1 MSNKDFERAL
11 SEQLSELKK
20 EQLPERDLWQ
30 GIEIA
35 LANEPAPNDIKDAPP
50 VKTSQQPKLVAVAAA
65 VAFVGV
71 FSWFGMNQPESG
83 MSKEDLVAV
92 LSSQH
97 EQQKNELLVKFEGQP
112 ALTANWQQQL
122 TELDEAADA
131 IKAALEQDPNNV
143 ALLKMLQNV
152 HQQQIDLIERVH
164 APKWRQ
170 I

>member
-1 MSNKDFERAL
+1 MSNNDFESAL
-11 SEQLSELKK
+11 KKQLGELKQ
-20 EQLPERDLWQ
+20 EQMPERDLWQ
-30 GIEIA
+30 GIELA
-35 LANEPAPNDIKDAPP
+35 LANEGAPVDIKEQQP
-50 VKTSQQPKLVAVAAA
+50 VRANPQPKLWAVAAA

-71 FSWFGMNQPESG
+71 FSWYSLNQTQTELTQG
-83 MSKEDLVAV
+83 DLVAA

-97 EQQKNELLVKFEGQP
+97 QEQKQALLVKFQDQP
-112 ALTANWQQQL
+112 AHTQNWQQQL
-122 TELDEAADA
+122 QELDEAAIA
-131 IKAALEQDPNNV
+131 IKAALEQEPNSV